1 MNRPTRFSL
10 ALTLLA
16 SSVTPAVCAP
26 ASAPQSP
33 AVVDAQP
40 DAALPDWEHLSR
52 QQRELLIAPLRQR
65 WNDAPSQ
72 RQRMFEHAQRWQSMT
87 PEQRAHAHEGARRY
101 EAMTPQQREEAQALF
116 AYMRTLPPEQ
126 RKTLRERLDAMA
138 PAQRTAWIKANIGA
152 SAPMPDPARP
162 LP

>member
-1 MNRPTRFSL
+1 MNRPIRFSL

-16 SSVTPAVCAP
+16 SHVIPAVCATPPTPP
-26 ASAPQSP
+26 AP
-33 AVVDAQP
+33 AVVDAQSGSP
-40 DAALPDWEHLSR
+40 LPDWEHLSP

-87 PEQRAHAHEGARRY
+87 PEQRAHAREGARRY
-101 EAMTPQQREEAQALF
+101 EAMTPQQREEAQAVF

-126 RKTLRERLDAMA
+126 RKTLRDRLDAMT
-138 PAQRTAWIKANIGA
+138 PAQRTAWIKANLGA